1 MYAYVGRKNCQYVL
15 CDEYQDVNMKQD
27 MLLGILSGLYQN
39 LFVVGDDD
47 QNIYTWRGS
56 DPAYM
61 INFDKTHED
70 VKDYYLTENFQKYT
84 TDSKCSKIAYICQ
97 PEQIAKGDDFQ
108 KT

>member
-1 MYAYVGRKNCQYVL
+1 
-15 CDEYQDVNMKQD
+15 MKQD

-61 INFDKTHED
+61 INLIRHMKMLRIIILLRISEVYHR
-70 VKDYYLTENFQKYT
+70 
-84 TDSKCSKIAYICQ
+84 
-97 PEQIAKGDDFQ
+97 
-108 KT
+108 